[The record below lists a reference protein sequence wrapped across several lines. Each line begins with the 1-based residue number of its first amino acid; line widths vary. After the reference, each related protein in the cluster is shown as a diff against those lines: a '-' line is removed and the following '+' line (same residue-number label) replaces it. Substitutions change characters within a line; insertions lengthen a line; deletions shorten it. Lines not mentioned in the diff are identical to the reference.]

1 MPYIVD
7 FNKAPETLLLE
18 LVNSENNAALTFDQ
32 IELMPPSVETTK
44 PGYNT
49 KTPIRWKTTGDMI
62 GVVNV
67 FYNRIDLDVLFSLT
81 GVNLKEVNLDLDDQ
95 LNVIINDK
103 FLDELNR
110 RYNVTFHGTDFGFTL
125 GESGHVLSANPLNFA
140 YQGSTDVGI
149 ERSLYTR
156 VQSTLL
162 DGFSLIDPSS
172 IELFL
177 THRNLPIFA
186 FPSRISTAKTSAE
199 LVTYGIDC
207 TDFQSFLAINNT
219 TGAFTDF
226 TNLQAR
232 LDAYYIP
239 HFTAPG
245 VGNPAKLYATADYPG
260 ANTVYEHVVV
270 IENVT
275 SATMAGKVMLHFNQ
289 AI

>member
-172 IELFL
+172 IVMFL
-177 THRNLPIFA
+177 TDQEVAPFAWPIRFDQ
-186 FPSRISTAKTSAE
+186 SKTSAE
-199 LVTYGIDC
+199 LITRGIDC
-207 TDFQSFLAINNT
+207 SDFQSFLEINADGSFKYYNELLTQLAAYGVPVFSNT
-219 TGAFTDF
+219 TSGNRAIRY
-226 TNLQAR
+226 AVAAYP
-232 LDAYYIP
+232 DAVQSYTY
-239 HFTAPG
+239 
-245 VGNPAKLYATADYPG
+245 
-260 ANTVYEHVVV
+260 VVV
-270 IENVT
+270 IENVA
-275 SATMAGKVMLHFNQ
+275 SATMAGRVLLHYTVTV
-289 AI
+289 